1 MRRFKT
7 VETSRSIVLFC
18 RLVKLGKPCT
28 AKSMCCSA
36 RTANLIKT
44 VLTNKFVASSG
55 APFDFPRLFICDD
68 KRGHMYH
75 KCTTPN
81 DIDLGDLKTIE
92 QIEALMTYVG
102 RTKRGGET
110 KSTTVKSDE
119 FSFDLK
125 DAQKIVL
132 ARSGKELTLKIIFR

>member
-7 VETSRSIVLFC
+7 VETSKSIVLFC

-28 AKSMCCSA
+28 AKAMCCSA
-36 RTANLIKT
+36 RTAHLIKT
-44 VLTNKFVASSG
+44 VLTNRFVASSG

-92 QIEALMTYVG
+92 QIESLMTYVG

-110 KSTTVKSDE
+110 KSTAVKDGD
-119 FSFDLK
+119 FSFSLK
-125 DAQKIVL
+125 DAKNIVIT
-132 ARSGKELTLKIIFR
+132 RSGKELTLKIIFR